1 MIDDLAIDAIADK
14 IAKRFE
20 RVNTNVLQKIGKN
33 IAAVKGLRQSDL
45 HKIVQ
50 LYNFGT
56 DSDKIIAELAR
67 ESTRAEAEVRA
78 LIKSVAKDSYL
89 DASMFYKAAG
99 IKQIPFEENGV
110 LQQYIKS
117 LQDLTHGTF
126 SNYSN
131 TSVIGFRKVDLE
143 GKTIYR
149 GLKETYQDTIDQ
161 AVTELSMGVTDVNSA
176 MRSTLTELADSGL
189 RVVDYASGSSRR
201 LDSAVRQNI
210 LDTLRDVAQGVLQLA
225 GKEFGANGVELSA
238 HATCA
243 MDHLP
248 YQGRQYSNA
257 EYDKIQSTLRRQIG
271 QYNCRHIAY
280 PIIMGVSEPA
290 YTEEELSNLEHLSS
304 EKLMFEGAEYTRYEA
319 TQIQRKIETAI
330 RYSKDRAN
338 IAAAAGDDRLRRIE
352 QGRINQLKHKYQD
365 VCKTFGLPYK
375 SERMSV
381 SGFRPVKAI
390 DISKAIDDMYSK
402 FGITNVDLSGLSSYV
417 SKKVEKAIADIM
429 TDYPQLVGFIQSL
442 EVDTSRPSVAS
453 ATINL
458 LNGEIKT
465 SLRINPNLL
474 KDIKSVDK
482 AINDEVSVGFWT
494 KKDGIKGIIEH
505 EMGHMLE
512 YSRAFVEAGVNPFS
526 VNPNDLTLKIRAL
539 DTIGK
544 RDISRRTIIQAF
556 ANLGLPVNIPT
567 ITSELSEY
575 ASYNF
580 SEAFAEAISDANK
593 KRVSR
598 EVIKIIKG
606 WK

>member
-290 YTEEELSNLEHLSS
+290 YTEEELSNLENLSS

-381 SGFRPVKAI
+381 SGFHPVKAI
-390 DISKAIDDMYSK
+390 KSAP
-402 FGITNVDLSGLSSYV
+402 
-417 SKKVEKAIADIM
+417 E
-429 TDYPQLVGFIQSL
+429 YPQNILKFEKGIISQSYETAGL
-442 EVDTSRPSVAS
+442 FTPDGKL
-453 ATINL
+453 I
-458 LNGEIKT
+458 
-465 SLRINPNLL
+465 
-474 KDIKSVDK
+474 
-482 AINDEVSVGFWT
+482 F
-494 KKDGIKGIIEH
+494 KKDGSKNTVEFFGEEVGYMKGNILTH
-505 EMGHMLE
+505 NHPSG
-512 YSRAFVEAGVNPFS
+512 SPFS
-526 VNPNDLTLKIRAL
+526 DFDIFTFVQAQLREIRAAGKQYTYSFSYKKYDINKLYSL
-539 DTIGK
+539 DDFMPVWREAITNTYNK
-544 RDISRRTIIQAF
+544 FDPEK
-556 ANLGLPVNIPT
+556 LPASEFNHQCLV
-567 ITSELSEY
+567 ELSHLT
-575 ASYNF
+575 
-580 SEAFAEAISDANK
+580 
-593 KRVSR
+593 
-598 EVIKIIKG
+598 G
-606 WK
+606 WVYRRIPYHD

>member
-20 RVNTNVLQKIGKN
+20 RVNTNVLQKIGKK
-33 IAAVKGLRQSDL
+33 IADIKGLRQSDL

-89 DASMFYKAAG
+89 DTSMFYKAAG

-290 YTEEELSNLEHLSS
+290 YTEEELSNLENLSS
-304 EKLMFEGAEYTRYEA
+304 EKLTFEGAEYTRYEA

-381 SGFRPVKAI
+381 SGFKPVKAI
-390 DISKAIDDMYSK
+390 ERKAQK
-402 FGITNVDLSGLSSYV
+402 ITPP
-417 SKKVEKAIADIM
+417 K
-429 TDYPQLVGFIQSL
+429 
-442 EVDTSRPSVAS
+442 VDTSKNVTGTP
-453 ATINL
+453 
-458 LNGEIKT
+458 
-465 SLRINPNLL
+465 
-474 KDIKSVDK
+474 KSVLDFEK
-482 AINDEVSVGFWT
+482 SVVHQSYESAGLYSPDGILILM
-494 KKDGIKGIIEH
+494 KDGNKHSVFFTDGEVAKMKGNILTH
-505 EMGHMLE
+505 NHPSG
-512 YSRAFVEAGVNPFS
+512 SPFS
-526 VNPNDLTLKIRAL
+526 DFDIFTFVQAQLREIRAAGKQYTYSFSYKKYDINKLYSL
-539 DTIGK
+539 DDFMPVWREAITNTYNK
-544 RDISRRTIIQAF
+544 FDPEK
-556 ANLGLPVNIPT
+556 LPASEFNHQCLV
-567 ITSELSEY
+567 ELSHLT
-575 ASYNF
+575 
-580 SEAFAEAISDANK
+580 
-593 KRVSR
+593 
-598 EVIKIIKG
+598 G
-606 WK
+606 WVYRRIPYHD

>member
-210 LDTLRDVAQGVLQLA
+210 LDTLRDVAQGVLQQA

-290 YTEEELSNLEHLSS
+290 YTEEELSNLENLSS
-304 EKLMFEGAEYTRYEA
+304 EKLTFEGAEYTRYEA

-381 SGFRPVKAI
+381 SGFKPVKAI
-390 DISKAIDDMYSK
+390 ERKAQK
-402 FGITNVDLSGLSSYV
+402 ITPP
-417 SKKVEKAIADIM
+417 K
-429 TDYPQLVGFIQSL
+429 
-442 EVDTSRPSVAS
+442 VDTSKNVTGTPKSVLDFEKSVVHQSYESAGLYSPDGILILMKDGNKHSVFFTDGEVAKMKGNILTHNHPSGSPFSKQDLDMLAYAKLKEIRAAGKNYTYS
-453 ATINL
+453 MGYQAFDETNTIG
-458 LNGEIKT
+458 LNEFNNMWVNAILDTQKAYDP
-465 SLRINPNLL
+465 NPNLMSP
-474 KDIKSVDK
+474 DDWNSK
-482 AINDEVSVGFWT
+482 A
-494 KKDGIKGIIEH
+494 
-505 EMGHMLE
+505 LE
-512 YSRAFVEAGVNPFS
+512 RLA
-526 VNPNDLTLKIRAL
+526 
-539 DTIGK
+539 
-544 RDISRRTIIQAF
+544 
-556 ANLGLPVNIPT
+556 
-567 ITSELSEY
+567 ELSNGLWKY
-575 ASYNF
+575 
-580 SEAFAEAISDANK
+580 
-593 KRVSR
+593 KRIPYGS
-598 EVIKIIKG
+598 
-606 WK
+606 

>member
-20 RVNTNVLQKIGKN
+20 RVNTNVLQKIGKK
-33 IAAVKGLRQSDL
+33 IADIKGLRQSDL

-78 LIKSVAKDSYL
+78 LIKSVARDSYL
-89 DASMFYKAAG
+89 DTSMFYKASG

-290 YTEEELSNLEHLSS
+290 YTEEELSNLENLSS
-304 EKLMFEGAEYTRYEA
+304 EKLTFEGAEYTRYEA

-381 SGFRPVKAI
+381 SGFKPVKAI
-390 DISKAIDDMYSK
+390 ERKAQK
-402 FGITNVDLSGLSSYV
+402 ITPP
-417 SKKVEKAIADIM
+417 K
-429 TDYPQLVGFIQSL
+429 
-442 EVDTSRPSVAS
+442 VDTSKNVTGTP
-453 ATINL
+453 
-458 LNGEIKT
+458 
-465 SLRINPNLL
+465 
-474 KDIKSVDK
+474 KSVLDFEK
-482 AINDEVSVGFWT
+482 SVVHQSYESAG
-494 KKDGIKGIIEH
+494 
-505 EMGHMLE
+505 L
-512 YSRAFVEAGVNPFS
+512 YSPE
-526 VNPNDLTLKIRAL
+526 
-539 DTIGK
+539 
-544 RDISRRTIIQAF
+544 
-556 ANLGLPVNIPT
+556 
-567 ITSELSEY
+567 
-575 ASYNF
+575 
-580 SEAFAEAISDANK
+580 
-593 KRVSR
+593 
-598 EVIKIIKG
+598 
-606 WK
+606 